1 MKTIIFALDNTL
13 LFLSNDWDKYYL
25 KTINKYNLNIIP
37 KELYSYIGLFEKS
50 HSNTIVSMK
59 DIANYMNH
67 ELSFNISEAAL
78 NDLWNNYVNIPLLH
92 TDKARNIL
100 SYLSKKY
107 RIIGYSNQFRSVQL
121 KRLRKYDL
129 DKYFSEIYGWDIIP
143 AKPSKTGIETIVN
156 SENTKDFILIG
167 DSIEVDL
174 EMPDNMGI
182 ETILYNSKNIKQ
194 NNYKEIKDIMEL
206 KNIL

>member
-1 MKTIIFALDNTL
+1 MICGTTMLISLYYIQIKRET
-13 LFLSNDWDKYYL
+13 YYL
-25 KTINKYNLNIIP
+25 FI
-37 KELYSYIGLFEKS
+37 
-50 HSNTIVSMK
+50 
-59 DIANYMNH
+59 
-67 ELSFNISEAAL
+67 
-78 NDLWNNYVNIPLLH
+78 
-92 TDKARNIL
+92 
-100 SYLSKKY
+100 KKVW
-107 RIIGYSNQFRSVQL
+107 IIGYSNQFRSVQL

-143 AKPSKTGIETIVN
+143 AKPSKTGIEIIVN

-174 EMPDNMGI
+174 EMPDSMGI

-194 NNYKEIKDIMEL
+194 NKYKEIKDIMEL

>member
-1 MKTIIFALDNTL
+1 
-13 LFLSNDWDKYYL
+13 
-25 KTINKYNLNIIP
+25 
-37 KELYSYIGLFEKS
+37 
-50 HSNTIVSMK
+50 
-59 DIANYMNH
+59 MNH

-121 KRLRKYDL
+121 KCLRKYDL

-143 AKPSKTGIETIVN
+143 AKPSKTGIETI
-156 SENTKDFILIG
+156 
-167 DSIEVDL
+167 
-174 EMPDNMGI
+174 
-182 ETILYNSKNIKQ
+182 LYNSKNIKQ
-194 NNYKEIKDIMEL
+194 NKYKEIKDIMEL

>member
-1 MKTIIFALDNTL
+1 MKINLDIVSKQNL
-13 LFLSNDWDKYYL
+13 ENFISDYVDKYYISL
-25 KTINKYNLNIIP
+25 TEEII
-37 KELYSYIGLFEKS
+37 S
-50 HSNTIVSMK
+50 
-59 DIANYMNH
+59 
-67 ELSFNISEAAL
+67 
-78 NDLWNNYVNIPLLH
+78 
-92 TDKARNIL
+92 TDTEI
-100 SYLSKKY
+100 
-107 RIIGYSNQFRSVQL
+107 

-174 EMPDNMGI
+174 EMPDSMEI

-194 NNYKEIKDIMEL
+194 NKYKEIKDIMEL